1 MLKNK
6 TILVVGGFGLLGE
19 EFSKLIIKK
28 GARLIIGDI
37 KNKVNMSKLD
47 RLATASSNNK
57 LSFIE
62 LDITNEKSIKN
73 SFELLHKLPYKIDSV
88 VNTSYPRNKFFGKKF
103 LEVSLKDFNENLSM
117 HLGGYFSVAQN
128 AIKLFLKQGHGNLI
142 NLASIY
148 GIIPPKF
155 EIYEGTQM
163 TMPVEYAAIKSGII
177 HLTRYM
183 AKYLKGK
190 NIRVNSISPGGIKN
204 NQDKK
209 FEELYRLKT
218 INKGMLDSSDLNGT
232 LLFLLSDMGEFINGQ
247 NLIIDDGFSL

>member
-1 MLKNK
+1 M
-6 TILVVGGFGLLGE
+6 
-19 EFSKLIIKK
+19 
-28 GARLIIGDI
+28 RL
-37 KNKVNMSKLD
+37 N
-47 RLATASSNNK
+47 
-57 LSFIE
+57 
-62 LDITNEKSIKN
+62 
-73 SFELLHKLPYKIDSV
+73 
-88 VNTSYPRNKFFGKKF
+88 
-103 LEVSLKDFNENLSM
+103 
-117 HLGGYFSVAQN
+117 
-128 AIKLFLKQGHGNLI
+128 FLKQGHGNLI